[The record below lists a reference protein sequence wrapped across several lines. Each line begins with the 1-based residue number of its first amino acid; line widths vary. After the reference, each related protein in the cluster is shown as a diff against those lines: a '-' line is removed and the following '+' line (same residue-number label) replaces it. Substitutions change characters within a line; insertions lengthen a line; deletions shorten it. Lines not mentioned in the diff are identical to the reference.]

1 MRHLLLFTISIL
13 ITATAAAQEEEPA
26 ADVSIVQ
33 FKKSKLFGKVLDP
46 NTGKGLEAASIQLY
60 NAKDSLVDGMLTK
73 ANGDFSLSNIKLA
86 GKYRLL
92 VTAMG
97 FENHQET
104 IETTDQ
110 GTTYERDLGNIYMEP
125 QIKQLEDIVIT
136 GTKPALE
143 MGVDRRVFNVSKSL
157 NATGGSAVDIMRNI
171 PSVSVDVDGNVQL
184 RNASPQIFVDGRPTV
199 LSLDQIPADNIE
211 KVELITNPSAKYDA
225 ASGSGIINVVLKKD
239 KRYGLNGIATL
250 SGGIPK
256 LAGGNLNLNLREGN
270 MNFFLSG
277 GYNQSGG
284 IARGEAYRENKQH
297 GVVQNYFDQLS
308 ENDRMRRF
316 NFINFGMDY
325 HLDNRNSISITQ
337 TFGGGQFSGVEDQQ
351 QIYYTGSKALDYYGY
366 RDGNNTNQFNR
377 RGTRLNFKRTY
388 PKQGKELTAD
398 VNYNFGKRV
407 GSSTV
412 TNSYINPDGSI
423 NRSPNTVE
431 NDGGNRNHEITV
443 QADYSNP
450 IDENKKIEFGV
461 RSYHNFYNSNFNVFS
476 VADFGK
482 TRLPLSNNY
491 KYQEMVNAIYGTYSH
506 KIENF
511 SYQVGLRAEHSKF
524 DGELIDSAYKFGYE
538 FPSGFKNLMNALF
551 PSLYLSYQ
559 VSEDDQLQLNF
570 SRRIRRPNFWQ
581 MSPFI
586 EISDPFNLRQGN
598 PAIQPEFINS
608 FEFNYSK
615 SISGG
620 NMLTSLYFR
629 NNPRDIT
636 QYSDTISTE
645 KYEELQ
651 SAGVDPNAI
660 LNTFINAGTTNRYG
674 AEFTL
679 QQKFGGFDLTPS
691 VNLQYRTV
699 KANVGR
705 VDLSNEGFNWSSKLM
720 ASYKIKAPSQ
730 KVIHNLSFQVIGD
743 YESARVIPQGRMLP
757 QYGIDFAIR
766 KDFLKNN
773 RATITFAVNDVL
785 NSRRWGTIYDTEDFY
800 QDSYRR
806 WNVRSFRLTV
816 SYKFGNADF
825 SILNRNRGNNGGGA
839 MEEG

>member
-1 MRHLLLFTISIL
+1 MKHYITILATLILF
-13 ITATAAAQEEEPA
+13 ATSARAQEEEPA
-26 ADVSIVQ
+26 PDAPVVQ
-33 FKKSKLFGKVLDP
+33 FKSSKLFGKVLDP
-46 NTGKGLEAASIQLY
+46 NTGKGLEAASVQLY
-60 NAKDSLVDGMLTK
+60 NAQDSLVDGMLTK
-73 ANGDFSLSNIKLA
+73 PNGDFSLGNLKSA
-86 GKYRLL
+86 GRYKLL

-97 FENHQET
+97 FENNEQF
-104 IETTDQ
+104 IEVPAT
-110 GTTYERDLGNIYMEP
+110 GSTYEKDLGDIYMEP
-125 QIKQLEDIVIT
+125 QIKQLEDVVIT
-136 GTKPALE
+136 GTRPALE
-143 MGVDRRVFNVSKSL
+143 LGVDRRVFNVAKSL
-157 NATGGSAVDIMRNI
+157 NTTGGSAVDIMRNI

-225 ASGSGIINVVLKKD
+225 ASGAGIINVVLKKD
-239 KRYGLNGIATL
+239 KRYGLNGIVTA
-250 SGGIPK
+250 SGGYPK
-256 LAGGNLNLNLREGN
+256 LGSGNVTLNLREGN
-270 MNFFLSG
+270 VNFFLSG

-284 IARGEAYRENKQH
+284 VARGEAYRENKKN
-297 GVVQNYFDQLS
+297 GVVQNYFDQFS

-325 HLDNRNSISITQ
+325 HIDNRNSISISQ
-337 TFGGGQFSGVEDQQ
+337 TFGGGRFSGIEDQQ
-351 QIYYTGSKALDYYGY
+351 QVYYTGSKDLDYYGY
-366 RDGNNTNQFNR
+366 RDGTNTNKFNR

-398 VNYNFGKRV
+398 VNYNFGKRT
-407 GSSTV
+407 GSSEV
-412 TNSYINPDGSI
+412 TNTYINPDGSI

-431 NDGGNRNHEITV
+431 NDGGNHNHEITF

-450 IDENKKIEFGV
+450 IDENRKLEFGV

-476 VADFGK
+476 IQDFGK
-482 TRLPLSNNY
+482 TKLPLSNNY
-491 KYQEMVNAIYGTYSH
+491 RYQEMINALYGTYSH
-506 KIENF
+506 KIGDF

-524 DGELIDSAYKFGYE
+524 DGELIDSAYKFGYQ
-538 FPSGFKNLMNALF
+538 FPSSFKNLMNALF

-559 VSEDDQLQLNF
+559 ATESDQLQLNF

-608 FEFNYSK
+608 FEFNHSK
-615 SISGG
+615 TYRGG
-620 NMLTSLYFR
+620 NILTSLYFR

-636 QYSDTISTE
+636 QYSDTITTE

-651 SAGVDPNAI
+651 TAGVDPNAI

-674 AEFTL
+674 AEFTV
-679 QQKFGGFDLTPS
+679 QQKFGGFEFTPS
-691 VNLQYRTV
+691 LNLQYRTV
-699 KANVGR
+699 KANVGS
-705 VDLSNEGFNWSSKLM
+705 VDLSNEGFNWSGKLM

-730 KVIHNLSFQVIGD
+730 KVFHNLSFQVIGD

-773 RATITFAVNDVL
+773 RATVTFAVNDVL

-806 WNVRSFRLTV
+806 WNVRNIRLTL

-825 SILNRNRGNNGGGA
+825 SILNRNRNNSGGG